1 MQGSGVNRLRVE
13 WSERLCEGPTN
24 GPPNRPARTR
34 WRSESAALDALQASE
49 MLQDEDLELVE
60 AVSQSLIDDDVVE
73 YDQNAEAGDD
83 DGMTFVDAGRRDRA
97 REWRGPQAWR
107 RRR

>member
-1 MQGSGVNRLRVE
+1 
-13 WSERLCEGPTN
+13 
-24 GPPNRPARTR
+24 
-34 WRSESAALDALQASE
+34 